1 MEIDIGNVIID
12 EELNIGELQLDFIQN
27 ILHKPNQEK
36 EVTPT
41 KQEQTIFADT
51 GYELGKVIVK
61 PIPSEY
67 IVPIG
72 SVDIVENGIYN
83 VKDKATANVN
93 IPEKQLGTKTITKN
107 GTYKAVDDNLDG
119 YSEVD
124 VETSG
129 VDINDYFVS
138 KPRKNTKIIAFIKK
152 IPFIDISSYTTM
164 NFTFEDCIELTT
176 IPFMDTSNINSMQ
189 YTFRGCSKLTTIPLL
204 NTEKVINMQ
213 YMFTN
218 CFSLTTL
225 PSINTS
231 NVISM
236 NNTFTSCE
244 SLTTIP
250 SLNTEKTT
258 DMYFMFYHCNSLK
271 TIPLLN
277 ANKVDT
283 ISYAFNYCTNLID
296 FGGLENL
303 GQAYKTSRNA
313 NDLSYQLNLSYS
325 AKLTHESLM
334 NVINNLYD
342 IKAKGCKTQQLVLGS
357 TNIAKLTSEEIA
369 IATNKGWTV
378 S

>member
-1 MEIDIGNVIID
+1 MFRLKMINKPKLFKLKFNFIFPQIVLANMQEKEITPTKETQIVEPDKNYDGLKKVTVNKIPDEYIIPSGEIDIT
-12 EELNIGELQLDFIQN
+12 QN
-27 ILHKPNQEK
+27 G
-36 EVTPT
+36 T
-41 KQEQTIFADT
+41 
-51 GYELGKVIVK
+51 
-61 PIPSEY
+61 
-67 IVPIG
+67 
-72 SVDIVENGIYN
+72 YN
-83 VKDKATANVN
+83 VVDKATANVN

-107 GTYKAVDDNLDG
+107 GIYKAVDDNLDG

-138 KPRKNTKIIAFIKK
+138 KPSRNTKINAFIKA
-152 IPFIDISSYTTM
+152 IHLIDISYYTTM
-164 NFTFEDCIELTT
+164 NQTFEDCVELTT
-176 IPFMDTSNINSMQ
+176 IPFMDTSNVNSMQ

-213 YMFTN
+213 YMFAN
-218 CFSLTTL
+218 CSSLTTL
-225 PSINTS
+225 PPINTS

-236 NNTFTSCE
+236 NNTFTSCD

-250 SLNTEKTT
+250 PLNTEKTT
-258 DMYFMFYHCNSLK
+258 NMYFMFYHCSSLK

-277 ANKVDT
+277 ANKADY

-313 NDLSYQLNLSYS
+313 NDLDYQLNLSYS
-325 AKLTHESLM
+325 TQLTHESLM

-342 IKAKGCKTQQLVLGS
+342 IKTKGCKAQQLILGS
-357 TNIAKLTSEEIA
+357 TNISKLSAEELQIC
-369 IATNKGWTV
+369 TERGWSV

>member
-72 SVDIVENGIYN
+72 SVDITQNVTYN
-83 VKDKATANVN
+83 IADKAMANVN

-107 GTYKAVDDNLDG
+107 GIYKATDDNLDG

-129 VDINDYFVS
+129 VDINDYFKGTIERGTGLDIEHVGWAKTLLKFRS
-138 KPRKNTKIIAFIKK
+138 PLEIDGDSCRFMFANYPLEE
-152 IPFIDISSYTTM
+152 IPQI
-164 NFTFEDCIELTT
+164 
-176 IPFMDTSNINSMQ
+176 DTSNVTNMYYMFYNCKNIKEIPVLNTANVTFMSYMFSGCRNLIKIPTLNTINVKIFED
-189 YTFRGCSKLTTIPLL
+189 TFRNCSKLTTVPLL
-204 NTEKVINMQ
+204 KANAVNYI
-213 YMFTN
+213 YVAFTH
-218 CFSLTTL
+218 CD
-225 PSINTS
+225 
-231 NVISM
+231 
-236 NNTFTSCE
+236 E
-244 SLTTIP
+244 LTTI
-250 SLNTEKTT
+250 
-258 DMYFMFYHCNSLK
+258 
-271 TIPLLN
+271 
-277 ANKVDT
+277 
-283 ISYAFNYCTNLID
+283 
-296 FGGLENL
+296 GGFENL
-303 GQAYKTSRNA
+303 GQAYEITQNA
-313 NDLSYQLNLSYS
+313 NSQRYQLNLSYS
-325 AKLTHESLM
+325 TKLTHESLM
-334 NVINNLYD
+334 NVLNNLYD
-342 IKAKGCKTQQLVLGS
+342 IKAKGCKTQQLILGS